1 MSQIYPA
8 PSESNRTPDRL
19 ENDSG
24 LTTLTYY
31 IASLKCHC
39 CFYHIVAAAAS
50 SNSNF
55 TFSSPVCPGNEVNF
69 MCTVVDPGVP
79 FRGSTIWRIGTN
91 SRCGLAHSLAP
102 IQQQSCSGT
111 QFSATLAAPEGG
123 CYTSTI
129 SATVDHADSGLPV
142 LCYGF
147 EETPSRLVG
156 NASVEVIGQYA
167 SDFSA
172 IVLVLPLL

>member
-1 MSQIYPA
+1 MYSSY
-8 PSESNRTPDRL
+8 SS
-19 ENDSG
+19 

-50 SNSNF
+50 SDSNF
-55 TFSSPVCPGNEVNF
+55 TSSGPSCPGSEVNF
-69 MCTVVDPGVP
+69 TCTVVDPGVP
-79 FRGSTIWRIGTN
+79 FRGSTIWRVGTN
-91 SRCGLAHSLAP
+91 PLCGLSHSVAP
-102 IQQQSCSGT
+102 IQQQSCGA
-111 QFSATLAAPEGG
+111 QFSATLAAPEGD

-129 SATVDHADSGLPV
+129 SAIVDHADSGLPV
-142 LCYGF
+142 SCYIF

-172 IVLVLPLL
+172 IVLVVLPLL

>member
-1 MSQIYPA
+1 MYSLY
-8 PSESNRTPDRL
+8 
-19 ENDSG
+19 SG

-39 CFYHIVAAAAS
+39 CFYHIVTAVLAAS
-50 SNSNF
+50 SGSNF
-55 TFSSPVCPGNEVNF
+55 TFSSPVCLGNEVNF

-79 FRGSTIWRIGTN
+79 FRGSTIWRIGN
-91 SRCGLAHSLAP
+91 NPLCGLSHSAAP

-111 QFSATLAAPEGG
+111 PFSATLAAPEGD

-129 SATVDHADSGLPV
+129 SAIVDHADSGLPV
-142 LCYGF
+142 SCYAF

-167 SDFSA
+167 SEF
-172 IVLVLPLL
+172 LQYMYWN